1 MPTPPLVQTVR
12 RRRLGSALRNF
23 RKDAGHTSD
32 SAAQAVGW
40 DGSKINRIE
49 NAKAHLRIKDVR
61 PLLEAYAVTDETVIV
76 AMEELARDANKVG
89 WWSNYGDLPETNY
102 KDYIGLEED
111 AESTRIYLPGLI
123 PGLLQIPQYAR
134 EIITATAIT
143 RDSSEVSALVEMRKK
158 RQAILTDTSRPGG
171 PLDLWAVVHEST
183 LHYRSATNPS
193 LMREQLRHLL
203 DIAGQPNITIQ
214 VMPILANPHPGMVG
228 PFHIVRFPH
237 PWPTVISVE
246 TIRGGT
252 FAEGTDD
259 VKVYEAAF
267 ERIVA
272 AALPVDDSREKIKT
286 IMEDAPS

>member
-12 RRRLGSALRNF
+12 RRRLGSALRTF
-23 RKDAGHTSD
+23 RKNAGFNTSD

-40 DGSKINRIE
+40 DASKINRIE
-49 NAKAHLRIKDVR
+49 NAKAHLPIKDVK
-61 PLLEAYAVTDETVIV
+61 PLLEAYGVTDETVV
-76 AMEELARDANKVG
+76 TAMEGLARDANKVG

-134 EIITATAIT
+134 EIITGSAIT
-143 RDSSEVSALVEMRKK
+143 RTTEEVSALVEMRKK

-171 PLDLWAVVHEST
+171 PLHLWAVIHEST
-183 LHYRSATNPS
+183 LHYRSATHPS

-203 DIAGQPNITIQ
+203 DMAEQPNITIQ
-214 VMPILANPHPGMVG
+214 MMPILANPHPGMVG

-286 IMEDAPS
+286 IMEKS

>member
-1 MPTPPLVQTVR
+1 MR

-23 RKDAGHTSD
+23 RKTAGHTSD
-32 SAAQAVGW
+32 TAAQAVGW

-49 NAKAHLRIKDVR
+49 NAKAHLPIKDVK
-61 PLLEAYAVTDETVIV
+61 PLLEAYGVTDETVV
-76 AMEELARDANKVG
+76 TAMEELARDANKVG

-143 RDSSEVSALVEMRKK
+143 RDSDEVSALVEMRKK
-158 RQAILTDTSRPGG
+158 RQAILTDTSRLGG
-171 PLDLWAVVHEST
+171 PLHLWAVIHEAT
-183 LHYRSATNPS
+183 LHYRSATHPS

-203 DIAGQPNITIQ
+203 DMAELRNITIQ

-228 PFHIVRFPH
+228 PFHIVRFPR
-237 PWPTVISVE
+237 PWPTVVSVE
-246 TIRGGT
+246 TIRGGN
-252 FAEGTDD
+252 FAEATDD
-259 VKVYEAAF
+259 VKVYESAF

-272 AALPVDDSREKIKT
+272 EALPVNDSREKIKT
-286 IMEDAPS
+286 IMEKS

>member
-1 MPTPPLVQTVR
+1 MR
-12 RRRLGSALRNF
+12 RRRLGSALRTF
-23 RKDAGHTSD
+23 RKNAGFNTSD
-32 SAAQAVGW
+32 SAAQAIGW

-49 NAKAHLRIKDVR
+49 NAKAHLPIKDVK
-61 PLLEAYAVTDETVIV
+61 PLLKAYGVTDEAVVT

-134 EIITATAIT
+134 EIITGSAIT
-143 RDSSEVSALVEMRKK
+143 RTTEEVSALVEMRKK

-171 PLDLWAVVHEST
+171 PLHLWAVIHEAT
-183 LHYRSATNPS
+183 LHYRSATHPS

-203 DIAGQPNITIQ
+203 DMAEQPNITIQ
-214 VMPILANPHPGMVG
+214 MMPILANPHPGMVG

-286 IMEDAPS
+286 IMEKS

>member
-1 MPTPPLVQTVR
+1 MR
-12 RRRLGSALRNF
+12 RRRLGSALRTF
-23 RKDAGHTSD
+23 RKNAGFDTYD
-32 SAAQAVGW
+32 SAAHAVGW

-49 NAKAHLRIKDVR
+49 NAKAHLPIKDVK
-61 PLLEAYAVTDETVIV
+61 PLLKTYGVTDETVV
-76 AMEELARDANKVG
+76 TAMEELARDANKVG

-111 AESTRIYLPGLI
+111 AESTRIYLPGLM

-143 RDSSEVSALVEMRKK
+143 RDSDEVSALVEMRKK
-158 RQAILTDTSRPGG
+158 RQAILTDTSRLGG
-171 PLDLWAVVHEST
+171 PLHLWAVIHEAT
-183 LHYRSATNPS
+183 LHYRSATHPS

-203 DIAGQPNITIQ
+203 DMAELRNITIQ

-237 PWPTVISVE
+237 PWPTVVSVE

-259 VKVYEAAF
+259 VKIYEAAF

-272 AALPVDDSREKIKT
+272 EALPVNDSREKIKT
-286 IMEDAPS
+286 IMEKS

>member
-12 RRRLGSALRNF
+12 RRRLGSALRTF
-23 RKDAGHTSD
+23 RKNAGFNTSD
-32 SAAQAVGW
+32 SAAQAIGW
-40 DGSKINRIE
+40 DASKINRIE
-49 NAKAHLRIKDVR
+49 NAKAHLPIKDVK
-61 PLLEAYAVTDETVIV
+61 PLLKAYGVTDETVV
-76 AMEELARDANKVG
+76 TAMEELARDANKVG

-111 AESTRIYLPGLI
+111 AEDTRTYRPEVL

-143 RDSSEVSALVEMRKK
+143 RTADEVSVLVEMRKK

-171 PLDLWAVVHEST
+171 PLKLWAVIHEST
-183 LHYRSATNPS
+183 LHYRSATHPS

-203 DIAGQPNITIQ
+203 DMADLPNITLQ
-214 VMPILANPHPGMVG
+214 VMPILATPHPGMAG

-237 PWPTVISVE
+237 PWPTVISLE
-246 TIRGGT
+246 TLRGGS

-286 IMEDAPS
+286 TMEKS